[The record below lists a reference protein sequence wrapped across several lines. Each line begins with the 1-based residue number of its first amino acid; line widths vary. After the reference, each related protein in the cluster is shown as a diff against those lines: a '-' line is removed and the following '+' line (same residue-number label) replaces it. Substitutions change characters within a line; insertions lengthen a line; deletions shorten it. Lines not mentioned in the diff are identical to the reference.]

1 MATVYFLDGFDHYNA
16 IDLTRKWNSSADG
29 GQTASIE
36 IDTTTFKTG
45 RGALRLAGSANVT
58 ARSRFEV
65 TGSVPLDGGYI
76 GFAFRANIA
85 PTATRTFIRTA
96 GRLNPTDNAELRA
109 MPDGKLQL
117 WNNVLTGSEPE
128 SSILSLYDDQ
138 WHYIEFFCQYNST
151 DNYEVKFDG
160 VTVIVGAKSDLP
172 AVDSDSTHFTIYNI
186 TRASP
191 DPQNPIY
198 FTRYDDLYI
207 AGEFL
212 NPLEIRTLHAIADG
226 TAVEWTGN
234 NNPAEDDW
242 EHVDD
247 VTPDGDSTRLTPA
260 SDGQD
265 QEHEHEDL
273 SLTPSDTTIVA
284 VQRTFVVKQGAA
296 LNNLQFLKRDSGGQ
310 TQEETVDLTDAADA
324 FDADFTDYACLLK
337 TEDASFLSP
346 AEAATL
352 NGFDFGLEANT

>member
-1 MATVYFLDGFDHYNA
+1 MADVYFLDGFDHYAA

-36 IDTTTFKTG
+36 IDTTTFRTD

-58 ARSRFEV
+58 ARARFEV
-65 TGSVPLDGGYI
+65 AGAVPLDACYV
-76 GFAFRANIA
+76 GFAFKANIA
-85 PTATRTFIRTA
+85 PTATRTFVRTA
-96 GRLNPTDNAELRA
+96 GRDNPMANAELRA
-109 MPDGKLQL
+109 LTDGRLQV
-117 WNNVLTGSEPE
+117 WNTVLTGSEVN
-128 SSILSLYDDQ
+128 SSMLTLYDNQ
-138 WHYIEFFCQYNST
+138 WHYVEFFCQYNSS
-151 DNYEVKFDG
+151 DNFMVKFDG
-160 VTVIVGAKSDLP
+160 VTVIAGAATDLP
-172 AVDSDSTHFTIYNI
+172 SVPTDGTHVTVYNI

-191 DPQNPIY
+191 DPPNPIY
-198 FTRYDDLYI
+198 FTWYDDLYI

-212 NPLEIRTLHAIADG
+212 DPIEIRTLHASADG
-226 TAVEWTGN
+226 TATDWTGN
-234 NNPAEDDW
+234 NNPGEDDW

-273 SLTPSDTTIVA
+273 SLTPSDTPIVA
-284 VQRTFVVKQGAA
+284 VQRCFTVKQGAA

-310 TQEETVDLTDAADA
+310 TQEETVDLTDAADD
-324 FDADFTDYACLLK
+324 FDANFADYACLLK

-352 NGFDFGLEANT
+352 NGFEFGLEANT